1 MDVGPSVPP
10 VEDFAGY
17 NTARSKDL
25 HATLVGNWVEERQL
39 EADTGVFRY
48 KPWVEEL
55 REPRLDASVTG
66 ARPAR
71 TVIDRRSPAKTH
83 DRVVAHS
90 ERLESGAWTSDAKT
104 AHADPAA
111 ASPGAPFD
119 FGEAVGPRRAAA
131 LARMVAEASVE
142 PPARPNDHAMGSHG
156 ERGVASVTRSDYDVD
171 RSSATDDHR
180 VDAPRLGARVMYTQ
194 DGVYIP
200 PSARDATFASETL
213 RKPKGLVDAAR
224 LRNGHALDAPG
235 GAGRPAAAVLAE
247 RAPTALG
254 SGCTVYSHR
263 VDRGV
268 YPDADVF
275 GTAVGG
281 VNPFGRNSAF
291 SMPVTD
297 PRKKEE
303 DAA

>member
-1 MDVGPSVPP
+1 M
-10 VEDFAGY
+10 
-17 NTARSKDL
+17 
-25 HATLVGNWVEERQL
+25 
-39 EADTGVFRY
+39 
-48 KPWVEEL
+48 
-55 REPRLDASVTG
+55 
-66 ARPAR
+66 
-71 TVIDRRSPAKTH
+71 
-83 DRVVAHS
+83 
-90 ERLESGAWTSDAKT
+90 
-104 AHADPAA
+104 
-111 ASPGAPFD
+111 
-119 FGEAVGPRRAAA
+119 
-131 LARMVAEASVE
+131 
-142 PPARPNDHAMGSHG
+142 
-156 ERGVASVTRSDYDVD
+156 
-171 RSSATDDHR
+171 
-180 VDAPRLGARVMYTQ
+180 RLGARVMYTQ

-224 LRNGHALDAPG
+224 LRNGHALDQPAPG
-235 GAGRPAAAVLAE
+235 GRRRRSADA
-247 RAPTALG
+247 TALG

>member
-1 MDVGPSVPP
+1 MDVGPSDLP

-55 REPRLDASVTG
+55 PARPEASAVG

-71 TVIDRRSPAKTH
+71 IVTRRSPVKTH

-90 ERLESGAWTSDAKT
+90 ERVESGAWTTVSRMS
-104 AHADPAA
+104 HADPAA
-111 ASPGAPFD
+111 ASPGTPFD
-119 FGEAVGPRRAAA
+119 CREAVGPRRAAA
-131 LARMVAEASVE
+131 LRRMLAEASVE
-142 PPARPNDHAMGSHG
+142 PRARPNDHAMGSHG
-156 ERGVASVTRSDYDVD
+156 ERRVSSVTRSDFDGA
-171 RSSATDDHR
+171 RLSGL
-180 VDAPRLGARVMYTQ
+180 DASPLGARVMYTQ
-194 DGVYIP
+194 DGVRVS

-224 LRNGHALDAPG
+224 LRNGHALDQPG
-235 GAGRPAAAVLAE
+235 GAERPAAAVLAE

>member
-55 REPRLDASVTG
+55 REPRMDASATG

-90 ERLESGAWTSDAKT
+90 ERLESSAWTSDAKT
-104 AHADPAA
+104 SHADP
-111 ASPGAPFD
+111 STRSGAPFD

-131 LARMVAEASVE
+131 LARMLAEASVE

-171 RSSATDDHR
+171 AMTVHH
-180 VDAPRLGARVMYTQ
+180 ARLGARVMYTQ

-224 LRNGHALDAPG
+224 LRNGHALDQPG
-235 GAGRPAAAVLAE
+235 GAERPAAAVLAE